1 MISFKKAVAV
11 LLLATSLTGLA
22 ACGQSSDESNQ
33 IGQESSGQNAGA
45 QDQNGRRNW
54 GNNSPDIYGEVKSI
68 SGSKLKLALIEI
80 PQRRQPSEE
89 ELQQMKERR
98 QNSQDGFN
106 GEQNQDQSG
115 RGPEN
120 GPGGQGGDGF
130 NGPPPGRNDD
140 AVSNI
145 DPNGNGNNGNDGNG
159 RNRRDGQGFGGV
171 AQRKLTGENLEIE
184 IPSSASITTFER
196 GNNDLNEKK
205 IKVEDI
211 KVGMTV
217 QIWYKKDNGDKK
229 EIETIRVMQAPSPR
243 PTGTPAAVSTQNP
256 SQKS

>member
-11 LLLATSLTGLA
+11 LLLTTSLAGVA

-45 QDQNGRRNW
+45 QDENGRRNW

-106 GEQNQDQSG
+106 GEQNG
-115 RGPEN
+115 RGPGN
-120 GPGGQGGDGF
+120 GPGGDGF
-130 NGPPPGRNDD
+130 NGPPPGDD

-145 DPNGNGNNGNDGNG
+145 NPNGNGNNGNNGNG
-159 RNRRDGQGFGGV
+159 RNRRDGQGFGGA

-196 GNNDLNEKK
+196 GNNDFNEKK

-256 SQKS
+256 SQKG